1 LCLFVHKELVDF
13 FDKLTYYLFI
23 IQENSTVSRIY
34 IVNIVVVGAGKM
46 GLPLACQLADNG
58 GYVTACDTNATTVA
72 KINRGEP
79 PFAEPGLDA
88 IMALN
93 VAAGRLRA
101 ATDTTAA
108 VAGADTVIIIVPA
121 YLGPDNDIDYCNL
134 NAASEA
140 VAVGLRP
147 GTLVSYETTL
157 PVGGCRS
164 VLIPVLEKHG
174 LKAGRDFYVCFS
186 PERVKSLHV
195 FEHLQKIPKIVGGFD
210 RQSADKAEAFY
221 KEFLGAPVI
230 NVVTLEAAE
239 FVKLAGMVYRDVNI
253 ALSNE
258 LAAYAETVGIDMY
271 QTIAAANNDGEAALL
286 QPGIGVGGHC
296 TPVYPYF
303 LINDA
308 IRRKVP
314 QLLSALS
321 RKTNEAQPARA
332 VSHIAGALQGL
343 EGKAVHILGVA
354 FRPDVKES
362 AYSPA
367 FPLLQEL
374 RRHGAIVTAQD
385 PLYSDEELSRL
396 GFTPA
401 RAGVDKLDAVILNTS
416 HSTFSEPNFPA
427 WRASGVQVVMDGR
440 NFWPRD
446 VVEKA
451 DIAYLCVG
459 KPVHQPART

>member
-1 LCLFVHKELVDF
+1 MM
-13 FDKLTYYLFI
+13 
-23 IQENSTVSRIY
+23 
-34 IVNIVVVGAGKM
+34 NIAVVGAGKM

-58 GYVTACDTNATTVA
+58 GLVTACDTNAATVA
-72 KINRGEP
+72 KINRGEL
-79 PFAEPGLDA
+79 PFEEPGLDA
-88 IMALN
+88 IMARN

-108 VAGADTVIIIVPA
+108 VAGAGVVIIIVPA

-134 NAASEA
+134 KAASQA
-140 VAVGLRP
+140 VAAGLKP

-157 PVGGCRS
+157 PVGGCRN
-164 VLIPVLEKHG
+164 VLIPVLEASG
-174 LKAGRDFYVCFS
+174 MKAGSDFYVCFS

-195 FEHLQKIPKIVGGFD
+195 FEHLQKNPKIVGGFD
-210 RQSADKAEAFY
+210 LQSADRAEAFY

-258 LAAYAETVGIDMY
+258 LAAYSEAAGIDMY
-271 QTIAAANNDGEAALL
+271 QTIAAANTDGEAVLL

-303 LINDA
+303 LTHDA
-308 IRRKVP
+308 VRRKVP
-314 QLLSALS
+314 QLLSSLA
-321 RKTNEAQPARA
+321 RTTNEAQPARA
-332 VSHIAGALQGL
+332 VRRIADALKGL
-343 EGKAVHILGVA
+343 EGKAVHLLGVA
-354 FRPDVKES
+354 FRPDVKET

-367 FPLLQEL
+367 FTLLKEL
-374 RRHGAIVTAQD
+374 QRQGAIVTAQD
-385 PLYSDEELSRL
+385 PLYNDDELIKL

-401 RAGVDKLDAVILNTS
+401 RCGIDPMHAVILNTA
-416 HSTFSEPNFPA
+416 HTAFLGFDFSA
-427 WRASGVQVVMDGR
+427 WRAMGVQVVMDGR

-446 VVEKA
+446 VVERSG
-451 DIAYLCVG
+451 ITYLCVG
-459 KPVHQPART
+459 KPAPKSA

>member
-1 LCLFVHKELVDF
+1 M
-13 FDKLTYYLFI
+13 
-23 IQENSTVSRIY
+23 
-34 IVNIVVVGAGKM
+34 NIVVVGAGKM

-58 GYVTACDTNATTVA
+58 GYVTACDTNAATVA
-72 KINRGEP
+72 KINRAEP
-79 PFAEPGLDA
+79 PFEEPGLDA
-88 IMALN
+88 IMARN

-101 ATDTTAA
+101 GTDTTAA

-134 NAASEA
+134 SAASEA
-140 VAVGLRP
+140 VAAGLRP

-164 VLIPVLEKHG
+164 VLIPVLESSG
-174 LKAGRDFYVCFS
+174 LKAGSEFYVCFS

-210 RQSADKAEAFY
+210 RQSADRAEVFY

-258 LAAYAETVGIDMY
+258 LAAYSEAAGIDMY
-271 QTIAAANNDGEAALL
+271 QTIAAANTDGEAVLL

-303 LINDA
+303 LTNDA
-308 IRRKVP
+308 ARRKVP
-314 QLLSALS
+314 QLLSALA

-332 VSHIAGALQGL
+332 VSRIAGVLQGL

-367 FPLLQEL
+367 FPLLRDL
-374 RRHGAIVTAQD
+374 RLQGAVVTAQD
-385 PLYSDEELSRL
+385 PLYSDDELIKL

-401 RAGVDKLDAVILNTS
+401 RAGTDPMRAVILNTA
-416 HSTFSEPNFPA
+416 HSAFRESDFSA
-427 WRASGVQVVMDGR
+427 WRASGVQVIMDGR
-440 NFWPRD
+440 NLWPAGE
-446 VVEKA
+446 VEKA
-451 DIAYLCVG
+451 GIAYLCVG
-459 KPVHQPART
+459 KPALTPA